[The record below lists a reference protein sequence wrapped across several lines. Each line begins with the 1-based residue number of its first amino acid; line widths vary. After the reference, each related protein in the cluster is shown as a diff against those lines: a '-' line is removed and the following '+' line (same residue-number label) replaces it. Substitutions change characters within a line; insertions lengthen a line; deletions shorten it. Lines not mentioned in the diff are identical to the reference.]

1 MAGRNCL
8 NQVLIFTRHSLYG
21 KRRNEIVNNMEYGK
35 LSKRI
40 SFIDTDKRNAD
51 FLIRLKHDGLTK
63 TKFFR
68 IILTGY
74 LERDEDIV
82 SFIKKQEESSNSK
95 NKKQITEKLE
105 EKGRE
110 SKEKFGL
117 DSDDI
122 KNIFDLLEKENPD
135 L

>member
-1 MAGRNCL
+1 
-8 NQVLIFTRHSLYG
+8 
-21 KRRNEIVNNMEYGK
+21 MEYGK